1 MDADKLAPDKPN
13 LKLLALEREGL
24 EVISAHAQN
33 TCVKRTDMAWLP
45 RQRRFLL
52 AGMRYDWVGAK
63 TGPAERVSTVLRFD
77 RVLRVSH
84 LGLGDGGE
92 DQTLNLLAVTFEKTD
107 PPAGMIILAFADG
120 ALVRLEVECVEA
132 ELRDMGFRQPA
143 TACAGHALTD
153 PSSV

>member
-1 MDADKLAPDKPN
+1 MDADNPAADKPN

-92 DQTLNLLAVTFEKTD
+92 DQTLNLLALTFEKTD